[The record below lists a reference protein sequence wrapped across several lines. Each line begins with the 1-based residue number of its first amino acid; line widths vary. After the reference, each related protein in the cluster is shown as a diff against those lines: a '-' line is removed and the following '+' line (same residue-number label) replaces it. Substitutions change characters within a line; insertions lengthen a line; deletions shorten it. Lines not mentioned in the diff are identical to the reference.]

1 MGFHSIFH
9 QFKLLQKCPYHQIL
23 LQRECPSCKTTI
35 PFEISDSYTQS
46 PFKCR
51 CGEHLLDQT
60 LEKSLDPNWR
70 SVPLEQLISTDLK
83 IWLNLNQEQVKK
95 IKNIYV
101 PLSLNLEKCP
111 EYLNCILSVVKPD
124 SFTMNN
130 HRVVKSAPYIR
141 HLSGK
146 EEKED
151 AKLKAFIREYNFHD
165 EIYNSSLKTVNS
177 IISHVRKTILHNHRI
192 CIERLRTS
200 REGESVCPYA
210 TAYDHWIRFIYGYE
224 DDFFVRWPTPYRK
237 YPTDLEFASKQDNY
251 YLTELY
257 NTLSHSEHDI
267 RKENRATIKW
277 IFNRLLSH
285 LTMNNFRCWLSVSPE
300 LAKINPRY
308 RNIPY
313 YRIIKSFYFSFYVLV
328 IPENKNEPLEFHWWN
343 DNDSV
348 QTEKIMNLKCPF
360 Q

>member
-1 MGFHSIFH
+1 MFGTDYIRNLKSQITGRIDRNCLDMPGLDNKKVKSVFLQPLIEINKQNFDNLISRLPSGIHPYNYIRKELHFCPECIKMGFHGIFH

-23 LQRECPSCKTTI
+23 LQRGCPSCKTSI

-60 LEKSLDPNWR
+60 LEKSLVPNWR

-151 AKLKAFIREYNFHD
+151 AKLKTFIREYNFYD

-177 IISHVRKTILHNHRI
+177 IISQVR
-192 CIERLRTS
+192 
-200 REGESVCPYA
+200 
-210 TAYDHWIRFIYGYE
+210 
-224 DDFFVRWPTPYRK
+224 
-237 YPTDLEFASKQDNY
+237 
-251 YLTELY
+251 
-257 NTLSHSEHDI
+257 
-267 RKENRATIKW
+267 
-277 IFNRLLSH
+277 
-285 LTMNNFRCWLSVSPE
+285 
-300 LAKINPRY
+300 
-308 RNIPY
+308 
-313 YRIIKSFYFSFYVLV
+313 
-328 IPENKNEPLEFHWWN
+328 
-343 DNDSV
+343 
-348 QTEKIMNLKCPF
+348 
-360 Q
+360 